1 MPKII
6 ILISTYSL
14 YAFGQKVEILS
25 MTKFAV
31 RLRAGIEAKKFRYGY
46 PWIYSNDIISD
57 RRTKSLTPG
66 SFATLV
72 DYDKNPICL
81 VTVNPNS
88 KIFARIM
95 DFNLGATIDGNW
107 IKDKIIKALT
117 AREEIFK
124 DPFYRMINAEA
135 DGLPGLIV
143 DRFDKVVV
151 IQPNAFWAD
160 SMCKVIASSIKEVCE
175 IDVVIKN
182 SSGRSRK
189 LEGLDDKNAVFFG
202 DGPELPISVPM
213 NGAIYKAD
221 VLGGQKT
228 GLFYDQRQNQKFVA
242 GLASGKVVLD
252 VFCHVGGFGLAAI
265 AAGASKVSFVDS
277 SANALELVKIGA
289 AEMKKSSNVN
299 TIQGDAFE
307 VMKELAGSGH
317 LYDIVIC
324 DPPAFVTSRN
334 SLQSGLRAYEKMAK
348 LGASVTR
355 ENGTLVLCSC
365 SQLAGLTKFRN
376 ACVRGI
382 GREGRRGQLI
392 HTGFAAADH
401 PMHLQ
406 LLDNSYL
413 KSLVFRL

>member
-1 MPKII
+1 M
-6 ILISTYSL
+6 
-14 YAFGQKVEILS
+14 EMLS
-25 MTKFAV
+25 MTKFTL

-57 RRTKSLTPG
+57 RRAKSLTPG
-66 SFATLV
+66 SFGKLV

-95 DFNLGATIDGNW
+95 DFNLEATINENW
-107 IKDKIIKALT
+107 IKDKLFNALT
-117 AREEIFK
+117 VRKEIFR
-124 DPFYRMINAEA
+124 DPFYRLINAEA

-151 IQPNAFWAD
+151 MQPNAFWTD
-160 SMCKVIASSIKEVCE
+160 NMCKVIASSIKEVCE

-182 SSGRSRK
+182 SSGRSRR

-202 DGPELPISVPM
+202 DLPPVAISVPM

-228 GLFYDQRQNQKFVA
+228 GLFYDQRHNQKFVA
-242 GLASGKVVLD
+242 GLASDKAVLD

-277 SANALELVKIGA
+277 SAKALELVKIGA
-289 AEMKKSSNVN
+289 AEMNKSSYVN
-299 TIQGDAFE
+299 TIQGDAFA
-307 VMKELAGSGH
+307 VMKELAGSGD
-317 LYDIVIC
+317 LYDLVIC

-348 LGASVTR
+348 LGSSLTR
-355 ENGTLVLCSC
+355 ENGILVLCSC
-365 SQLAGLTKFRN
+365 SQLADLTKFRN

-382 GREGRRGQLI
+382 GRGGRRGQLI
-392 HTGFAAADH
+392 YTGFAGADH

>member
-1 MPKII
+1 
-6 ILISTYSL
+6 
-14 YAFGQKVEILS
+14 
-25 MTKFAV
+25 MTEFTL

-46 PWIYSNDIISD
+46 PWIHSNDIISD

-66 SFATLV
+66 SFCKLV
-72 DYDKNPICL
+72 DYDKTPICL
-81 VTVNPNS
+81 VAVNPNS

-95 DFNLGATIDGNW
+95 DFDPGATIDGNW
-107 IKDKIIKALT
+107 IKEKIRKALIV
-117 AREEIFK
+117 RKEIFR

-151 IQPNAFWAD
+151 MQPNAFWAD
-160 SMCKVIASSIKEVCE
+160 KMCKVIASSIKEVCE

-182 SSGRSRK
+182 SSGRSRR
-189 LEGLDDKNAVFFG
+189 LEGLDNKNSVFFG
-202 DGPELPISVPM
+202 DVPEVAISVPM

-228 GLFYDQRQNQKFVA
+228 GLFYDQRQNHKFVA
-242 GLASGKVVLD
+242 SLAGGKGVLD

-277 SANALELVKIGA
+277 SANALDLVKIGA

-299 TIQGDAFE
+299 IIQGDAFE

-365 SQLAGLTKFRN
+365 SQLADLTKFRN

>member
-1 MPKII
+1 M
-6 ILISTYSL
+6 
-14 YAFGQKVEILS
+14 EMLS
-25 MTKFAV
+25 MTKFTL

-57 RRTKSLTPG
+57 RRAKSLTPG
-66 SFATLV
+66 SFGKLV

-95 DFNLGATIDGNW
+95 DFNLEATINENW
-107 IKDKIIKALT
+107 IKDRLFNALT
-117 AREEIFK
+117 VRKEIFR
-124 DPFYRMINAEA
+124 DPFYRLINAEA

-151 IQPNAFWAD
+151 MQPNAFWTD
-160 SMCKVIASSIKEVCE
+160 NMCKVIASSIKEVCE

-182 SSGRSRK
+182 SSGRSRR

-202 DGPELPISVPM
+202 DLPPVAISVPM

-228 GLFYDQRQNQKFVA
+228 GLFYDQRHNQKFVA
-242 GLASGKVVLD
+242 GLASDKVVLD

-277 SANALELVKIGA
+277 SAKALELVKIGA
-289 AEMKKSSNVN
+289 AEMNKSSYVN
-299 TIQGDAFE
+299 TIQGDAFA
-307 VMKELAGSGH
+307 VMKELAGSGD
-317 LYDIVIC
+317 LYDLVIC

-348 LGASVTR
+348 LGSSLTR

-365 SQLAGLTKFRN
+365 SQLADLTKFRN

-382 GREGRRGQLI
+382 GRGGRSGQLI
-392 HTGFAAADH
+392 YTGFAGADH

>member
-1 MPKII
+1 M
-6 ILISTYSL
+6 
-14 YAFGQKVEILS
+14 EMLS
-25 MTKFAV
+25 MTKFTL

-57 RRTKSLTPG
+57 RRAKSLTPG
-66 SFATLV
+66 SFGKLV

-95 DFNLGATIDGNW
+95 DFNLEATINENW
-107 IKDKIIKALT
+107 IKDRLFNALT
-117 AREEIFK
+117 VRKEIFR
-124 DPFYRMINAEA
+124 DPFYRLINAEA

-151 IQPNAFWAD
+151 MQPNAFWTD
-160 SMCKVIASSIKEVCE
+160 NMCKVIASSIKEVCE

-182 SSGRSRK
+182 SSGRSRR

-202 DGPELPISVPM
+202 DLPPVAISVPM

-228 GLFYDQRQNQKFVA
+228 GLFYDQRHNQKFVA
-242 GLASGKVVLD
+242 GLASDKVVLD

-277 SANALELVKIGA
+277 SAKALELVKIGA
-289 AEMKKSSNVN
+289 AEMNKSSYVN
-299 TIQGDAFE
+299 TIQGDAFA
-307 VMKELAGSGH
+307 VMKELAGSGD
-317 LYDIVIC
+317 LYDLVIC

-348 LGASVTR
+348 LGSSLTR
-355 ENGTLVLCSC
+355 ENGILVLCSC
-365 SQLAGLTKFRN
+365 SQLADLTKFRN

-382 GREGRRGQLI
+382 GRGGRRGQLI
-392 HTGFAAADH
+392 YTGFAGADH

>member
-1 MPKII
+1 M
-6 ILISTYSL
+6 
-14 YAFGQKVEILS
+14 EMLS
-25 MTKFAV
+25 MTKFTL

-57 RRTKSLTPG
+57 RRAKSLTPG
-66 SFATLV
+66 SFGKLV

-95 DFNLGATIDGNW
+95 DFNLEATINENW
-107 IKDKIIKALT
+107 IKDRLFNALT
-117 AREEIFK
+117 VRKEIFR
-124 DPFYRMINAEA
+124 DPFYRLINAEA

-151 IQPNAFWAD
+151 MQPNAFWTD
-160 SMCKVIASSIKEVCE
+160 NMCKVIASSIKEVCE

-182 SSGRSRK
+182 SSGRSRR

-202 DGPELPISVPM
+202 DLPPVAISVPM

-228 GLFYDQRQNQKFVA
+228 GLFYDQRHNQKFVA
-242 GLASGKVVLD
+242 GLASDKVVLD

-277 SANALELVKIGA
+277 SAKALELVKIGA
-289 AEMKKSSNVN
+289 AEMNKSSYVN
-299 TIQGDAFE
+299 TIQGDAFA
-307 VMKELAGSGH
+307 VMKELAGSGD
-317 LYDIVIC
+317 LYDLVIC

-348 LGASVTR
+348 LGSSLTR

-365 SQLAGLTKFRN
+365 SQLADLTKFRN

-382 GREGRRGQLI
+382 GRGGRRGQLI
-392 HTGFAAADH
+392 YTGFAGADH

>member
-1 MPKII
+1 M
-6 ILISTYSL
+6 
-14 YAFGQKVEILS
+14 LS
-25 MTKFAV
+25 MTEFTL
-31 RLRAGIEAKKFRYGY
+31 RLRAGVETKKFRYGY

-57 RRTKSLTPG
+57 RRSKALIPG
-66 SFATLV
+66 SFCKLV
-72 DYDKNPICL
+72 DYEKNPICL

-95 DFNLGATIDGNW
+95 DFNLEATIDANW
-107 IKDKIIKALT
+107 IKDKILKALSLRT
-117 AREEIFK
+117 EIFG
-124 DPFYRMINAEA
+124 DPFYRLINAEA
-135 DGLPGLIV
+135 DGLPGLIA

-151 IQPNAFWAD
+151 MQPNAFWAEN
-160 SMCKVIASSIKEVCE
+160 MCKVIARSIKEVCE

-182 SSGRSRK
+182 AAGRSRR
-189 LEGLDDKNAVFFG
+189 LEGLDDKNSVFFG
-202 DGPELPISVPM
+202 DIPEGAISVPM

-221 VLGGQKT
+221 VISGQKT
-228 GLFYDQRQNQKFVA
+228 GLFYDQRQNHKFVA
-242 GLASGKVVLD
+242 SLAGGKVVLD

-277 SANALELVKIGA
+277 SASALELVGVGA
-289 AEMKKSSNVN
+289 AEMKKSDNIN
-299 TIQGDAFE
+299 TIRGDAFS
-307 VMKELAGSGH
+307 VMKELANSDH
-317 LYDIVIC
+317 CYDIVIC

-348 LGASVTR
+348 LASSLIR
-355 ENGTLVLCSC
+355 RNGVLVLCSC
-365 SQLAGLTKFRN
+365 SQLADLIKFRN

-382 GREGRRGQLI
+382 GRAGRLGKLI

>member
-1 MPKII
+1 MT
-6 ILISTYSL
+6 IL
-14 YAFGQKVEILS
+14 QK
-25 MTKFAV
+25 
-31 RLRAGIEAKKFRYGY
+31 
-46 PWIYSNDIISD
+46 
-57 RRTKSLTPG
+57 
-66 SFATLV
+66 
-72 DYDKNPICL
+72 
-81 VTVNPNS
+81 
-88 KIFARIM
+88 
-95 DFNLGATIDGNW
+95 
-107 IKDKIIKALT
+107 
-117 AREEIFK
+117 
-124 DPFYRMINAEA
+124 
-135 DGLPGLIV
+135 
-143 DRFDKVVV
+143 
-151 IQPNAFWAD
+151 
-160 SMCKVIASSIKEVCE
+160 
-175 IDVVIKN
+175 
-182 SSGRSRK
+182 
-189 LEGLDDKNAVFFG
+189 
-202 DGPELPISVPM
+202 
-213 NGAIYKAD
+213 
-221 VLGGQKT
+221 
-228 GLFYDQRQNQKFVA
+228 NQKFVA
-242 GLASGKVVLD
+242 DLASGKVVLD

-277 SANALELVKIGA
+277 SANALDLVKIGA

-365 SQLAGLTKFRN
+365 SQLADLTKFRN